1 MPQAIFVIH
10 GQTVPKELTI
20 TGLVKPAQSTGKGRF
35 SGPIVAND
43 ANYLSLCCCKADVVQ
58 NDPLL
63 IVKGYIVK
71 FAAGEHD
78 ANQSLEGPFVLGYPP
93 IAAEMLP
100 A

>member
-58 NDPLL
+58 NGPLL

-71 FAAGEHD
+71 FQD
-78 ANQSLEGPFVLGYPP
+78 R
-93 IAAEMLP
+93 I
-100 A
+100 